1 MKCKHC
7 GSEFEGKF
15 CPECGT
21 RAELETTVVSQN
33 AQEQKDA
40 AQQNF
45 PVFKEGKNRLVS
57 SYIEGDDTG
66 ILFKARKHSH
76 KLGGR
81 IVCKFGKDYG

>member
-45 PVFKEGKNRLVS
+45 PVFKAKPAGGTEKSQRNRFIKEGGFCALLS
-57 SYIEGDDTG
+57 FWHWE
-66 ILFKARKHSH
+66 H
-76 KLGGR
+76 
-81 IVCKFGKDYG
+81 

>member
-45 PVFKEGKNRLVS
+45 PVFKAKTWFDSIGYPIFRN
-57 SYIEGDDTG
+57 
-66 ILFKARKHSH
+66 
-76 KLGGR
+76 
-81 IVCKFGKDYG
+81 

>member
-40 AQQNF
+40 AQQKFRYLKQNLQVARKKSQRNRF
-45 PVFKEGKNRLVS
+45 IKEGGFCALLS
-57 SYIEGDDTG
+57 FWHWE
-66 ILFKARKHSH
+66 H
-76 KLGGR
+76 
-81 IVCKFGKDYG
+81 

>member
-33 AQEQKDA
+33 AQEQKMLHSKIFRYLK
-40 AQQNF
+40 QNLQ
-45 PVFKEGKNRLVS
+45 V
-57 SYIEGDDTG
+57 
-66 ILFKARKHSH
+66 ARK
-76 KLGGR
+76 KAKETDL
-81 IVCKFGKDYG
+81 